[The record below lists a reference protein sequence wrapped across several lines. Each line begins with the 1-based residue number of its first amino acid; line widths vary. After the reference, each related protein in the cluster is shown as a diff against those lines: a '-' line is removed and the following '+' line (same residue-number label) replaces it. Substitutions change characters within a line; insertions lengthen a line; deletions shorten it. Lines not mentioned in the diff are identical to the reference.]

1 MVDPILT
8 LLIFALVLQA
18 PHLSKNVA
26 IKIGRYCL
34 IGALVLFILGTF
46 L

>member
-1 MVDPILT
+1 MSDPILT

-18 PHLSKNVA
+18 PHISKNVA
-26 IKIGRYCL
+26 IKMGWGCL
-34 IGALVLFILGTF
+34 MGALVLFILGTF

>member
-1 MVDPILT
+1 MTDPILT
-8 LLIFALVLQA
+8 LLLIAIFLQA
-18 PHLSKNVA
+18 PHLSKDFA
-26 IKIGRYCL
+26 RQMGWGCL